1 MQLPEPTINVALF
14 LASPPPQSENAKGP
28 ALLLYLLNIFAKA
41 IVAQYINEASVKP
54 IIADNL
60 GTAASRIF
68 SLDSF
73 RWQGHTLIDIL
84 VVKMHVVCPVLFGIY
99 GDERTKQGREHLG
112 WWKDESTG
120 GFIPEQR
127 HFERMTGLGAGFASI
142 SLRNFEK
149 AKAINPY
156 PEYHY
161 WKALARITNV
171 PPAQI
176 TQTHFVV
183 LKGMIENFESKL
195 IGFYGDM
202 AIAALRHALIELPKR
217 SPQSVA
223 SKALAGLVD
232 VLKIQQKL
240 IL

>member
-1 MQLPEPTINVALF
+1 M
-14 LASPPPQSENAKGP
+14 
-28 ALLLYLLNIFAKA
+28 
-41 IVAQYINEASVKP
+41 AQYINEASVKP

-60 GTAASRIF
+60 GTAASRMF
-68 SLDSF
+68 SFDPF
-73 RWQGHTLIDIL
+73 RWHGHTLIDIL
-84 VVKMHVVCPVLFGIY
+84 ISKMHVVCPVLFGIY
-99 GDERTKQGREHLG
+99 GDERTKQGRERLG

-120 GFIPEQR
+120 GFISEQR
-127 HFERMTGLGAGFASI
+127 HFERMTGLGAGFASL
-142 SLRNFEK
+142 SLRNFDK

-156 PEYHY
+156 PDHHY

-171 PPAQI
+171 PPSQI

-183 LKGMIENFESKL
+183 LKSMIENFESKL

-202 AIAALRHALIELPKR
+202 AIAALRHALIELPRR

-232 VLKIQQKL
+232 VLKKQQKL
-240 IL
+240 FL